1 MRRKDY
7 KQPALFARA
16 ERNLWLGGD
25 VRFWATYEKTRV
37 SPRLFYRFLAAG
49 ALHDG
54 FDRRNA
60 AALLAAAREDF
71 TTVLCAHASTK
82 TMDASSAALFGLV
95 GSLGSHIFGNP
106 PKIQDSAE
114 IGKYSPLCSLFLHR
128 FDIVMHSWNDRRNFY
143 GPASTLAGGTR

>member
-16 ERNLWLGGD
+16 ERNLWLGGG

-49 ALHDG
+49 ALNDG
-54 FDRRNA
+54 FDRRDA
-60 AALLAAAREDF
+60 AALFAAAREDF
-71 TTVLCAHASTK
+71 TAVLGAHTSTK
-82 TMDASSAALFGLV
+82 TVHLCSAALFGLI
-95 GSLGSHIFGNP
+95 GSLGCHIIGDP